1 MNFSILEA
9 ASLFEIP
16 IGQARFARKRCLETC
31 LQGVGREIMYQLG
44 ARGGAR
50 NDVETELYNRRVASL
65 IREKMKLERELRGL
79 FRTKAHG
86 PKTGVTKEAIER
98 AREYPVE
105 QLLETS
111 GKKIVRCPFHDDTHP
126 SASIKWNR
134 LHCFVCDKSWGPI
147 DLLMEKEGL
156 SFVEAVGRLT
166 N

>member
-1 MNFSILEA
+1 
-9 ASLFEIP
+9 
-16 IGQARFARKRCLETC
+16 
-31 LQGVGREIMYQLG
+31 
-44 ARGGAR
+44 
-50 NDVETELYNRRVASL
+50 
-65 IREKMKLERELRGL
+65 MKLERELRGL

-111 GKKIVRCPFHDDTHP
+111 GKKIVRCPFHDDKHP

-134 LHCFVCDKSWGPI
+134 LHCFVCDKTWGPI
-147 DLLMEKEGL
+147 DLVMEKEGL
-156 SFVEAVGRLT
+156 SFIEAVERLT